1 MEYEENGASAFATTL
16 AHRIIF
22 LTRILGGKKY
32 KNSFPHFF
40 FYYTLGTSL
49 FLSLSLSLTIIL
61 TLSANR
67 RREFVVLPLL
77 LLEVVFVSFVAVAVE
92 NFASVDSV
100 VVDDVGN
107 LLFDS
112 LHHPCDAS
120 RRLLQIDHQR
130 AFVARIASLG

>member
-1 MEYEENGASAFATTL
+1 MEYEENGASAFAKTL

-22 LTRILGGKKY
+22 LTRIGGKKY

-40 FYYTLGTSL
+40 FYYTLPLSL
-49 FLSLSLSLTIIL
+49 FLSLTIIL

-77 LLEVVFVSFVAVAVE
+77 LLEVVVVSLVAVAVE

-120 RRLLQIDHQR
+120 HRLLQIDHQR

>member
-1 MEYEENGASAFATTL
+1 MVSHDWRL
-16 AHRIIF
+16 AYSQLFF
-22 LTRILGGKKY
+22 LSVSLSLSL
-32 KNSFPHFF
+32 SF
-40 FYYTLGTSL
+40 S
-49 FLSLSLSLTIIL
+49 LSLSLSLTIIL

-120 RRLLQIDHQR
+120 HRLLQIDHQR